1 MLISS
6 ASRIL
11 HAPLL
16 SIFSPGDVCV
26 LVGIELR
33 PFRGLG
39 AFVGKVWFADAN
51 LDLCTDC
58 ERASSNSRFL
68 SVVCI
73 QRLREELAGGGTLPL
88 LRNESVCWRLSSG
101 NSWSD
106 LSCPGI
112 AHLINRCP
120 CRASGQQ
127 ERCEMQGI
135 TLGNFPNRS
144 AIRRNGDWLFR
155 C

>member
-73 QRLREELAGGGTLPL
+73 QRLKEGSPRVELSH
-88 LRNESVCWRLSSG
+88 LRNESVCQRLSSG
-101 NSWSD
+101 NFV
-106 LSCPGI
+106 
-112 AHLINRCP
+112 
-120 CRASGQQ
+120 
-127 ERCEMQGI
+127 E
-135 TLGNFPNRS
+135 
-144 AIRRNGDWLFR
+144 
-155 C
+155 